1 MKRLTIFTLLLFAL
15 YAEVF
20 ACTSAVVAPQ
30 RSSEGVPLLW
40 KHRDNS
46 KFTNTRI
53 EYIDDGKYA
62 YTAVV
67 PNTKNYAKGL
77 YGGIN
82 EKGLGIISTA
92 TKNLPESTPE
102 EYKACPLRRL
112 RGGAMWNGLRECAT
126 IEEFEELL
134 KTTKR
139 SRRSHSNFGVGDA
152 TGAVAYFEV
161 WDVGYRRYDVDKSG
175 NDGFDVR
182 ANFSHCGDPEKK
194 GSSEYRYNL
203 IMKEMGAHQ
212 GNFTPQDFIGYSRSY
227 NSIKY
232 GNVLDL
238 EQRYYCSNHTV
249 PRTWTVG
256 VFVMVCDGEN
266 PRMLAMN
273 GHPVS
278 SLAVP
283 IYVKAGKNI
292 PECVHGDA
300 MRLLSND
307 FRKKAYP
314 LVGDKK
320 KRRLLNKELIRQV
333 LDIKQPKV
341 KMPSEMPK
349 NIKAFNTKIDKAFAK
364 YEKRVRKVLN
374 KAVIP
379 YPLSE

>member
-1 MKRLTIFTLLLFAL
+1 MISKRLLLLFAL
-15 YAEVF
+15 LVALSF
-20 ACTSAVVAPQ
+20 DSLACTSAVVAPH

-40 KHRDNS
+40 KHRDNAR
-46 KFTNTRI
+46 FTNTRI
-53 EYIDDGKYA
+53 EYISDGKYA

-67 PNTKNYAKGL
+67 PNTKNYAKGV

-92 TKNLPESTPE
+92 TKTLPESTPE
-102 EYKACPLRRL
+102 EYKACALRRL

-161 WDVGYRRYDVDKSG
+161 WDVGYRRYDIDKSG

-182 ANFSHCGDPEKK
+182 ANFSHSGDPKKK
-194 GSSEYRYNL
+194 GSSTYRYNL
-203 IMKEMGAHQ
+203 IMKEMGAHEDT
-212 GNFTPQDFIGYSRSY
+212 FTPQDFIGYSRSY
-227 NSIKY
+227 NSLKY

-238 EQRYYCSNHTV
+238 NRKYYCSNHTV
-249 PRTWTVG
+249 PRYSTAG

-273 GHPVS
+273 GHSAS

-283 IYVKAGKNI
+283 IYVKAGSKI

-307 FRKKAYP
+307 FCAKAYTA
-314 LVGDKK
+314 VGEKK
-320 KRRLLNKELIRQV
+320 KLLNKELIHRV
-333 LDIKQPKV
+333 LEIKQPKI
-341 KMPSEMPK
+341 EMPK
-349 NIKAFNTKIDKAFAK
+349 EMPANIASFNAKIDRAFAK
-364 YEKRVRKVLN
+364 YEKRVRKVL
-374 KAVIP
+374 KKF
-379 YPLSE
+379 

>member
-15 YAEVF
+15 YAEAF
-20 ACTSAVVAPQ
+20 ACTSAVVAPH

-46 KFTNTRI
+46 KFISTRI

-126 IEEFEELL
+126 LDEFEELL

-139 SRRSHSNFGVGDA
+139 SRCSHSNFGVGDA

-161 WDVGYRRYDVDKSG
+161 WDLGYRRYDASKSG

-182 ANFSHCGDPEKK
+182 ANFSFAGDPKK
-194 GSSEYRYNL
+194 EGPSKRRYDL
-203 IMKEMGAHQ
+203 IIKEMTAHRDS
-212 GNFTPQDFIGYSRSY
+212 FTPYDFIGYSRSY
-227 NSIKY
+227 NSVRY
-232 GNVLDL
+232 GNVLNS
-238 EQRYYCSNHTV
+238 EKPYYCSNHTV
-249 PRTWTVG
+249 PRASTVG
-256 VFVMVCDGEN
+256 SFVIVCDGKN
-266 PRMLAMN
+266 PRMLVMN
-273 GHPVS
+273 GHSAS

-283 IYVKAGKNI
+283 VYVNAKMNI

-307 FRKKAYP
+307 FRAKAYTS
-314 LVGDKK
+314 VSKK
-320 KRRLLNKELIRQV
+320 KQLLNKELISKV
-333 LDIKQPKV
+333 LQIKQPKI

-349 NIKAFNTKIDKAFAK
+349 NIRAFNAKIDKAFAK
-364 YEKRVRKVLN
+364 HEKRVRKVL
-374 KAVIP
+374 KKF
-379 YPLSE
+379 

>member
-1 MKRLTIFTLLLFAL
+1 MKRLSLLLLLLVAL
-15 YAEVF
+15 SFDSF

-40 KHRDNS
+40 KHRDNA

-53 EYIDDGKYA
+53 EYIDDGTYA

-77 YGGIN
+77 YAGIN

-102 EYKACPLRRL
+102 EYKACSLRRM

-126 IEEFEELL
+126 LDEFEELL

-161 WDVGYRRYDVDKSG
+161 WDVGYRRYDVSESG

-182 ANFSHCGDPEKK
+182 ANFSHSGDPEKT
-194 GSSEYRYNL
+194 GSSKYRYDL
-203 IMKEMGAHQ
+203 IMNEMAAYSGK
-212 GNFTPQDFIGYSRSY
+212 FTPQDFIGYSRSY
-227 NSIKY
+227 NSLKY

-238 EQRYYCSNHTV
+238 NRTYYCSNHTV
-249 PRTWTVG
+249 PRYSTVG
-256 VFVMVCDGEN
+256 VFVMVCDGNN

-273 GHPVS
+273 GHSAS

-283 IYVKAGKNI
+283 IYVKAKGNI

-307 FRKKAYP
+307 FREKAYTN
-314 LVGDKK
+314 VGEKK
-320 KRRLLNKELIRQV
+320 MLLNKELISKV
-333 LDIKQPKV
+333 LAIKQPKIE
-341 KMPSEMPK
+341 MPSEMPK
-349 NIKAFNTKIDKAFAK
+349 NIKTFNAKLDKAFAK
-364 YEKRVRKVLN
+364 HEKRVRKVLN
-374 KAVIP
+374 KF
-379 YPLSE
+379 